1 MASHGASDDGFTS
14 YGSGMT
20 FGRTNGPVKPGNLS
34 LRGRALRLLSQREHS
49 RVELTAKL
57 RPHCDAS
64 DELEALLAEL
74 EAKGWLDDKRASDSL
89 VHRKATRF
97 GAARIKQDLHAKG
110 LSPDLIASALD
121 GLRASEV
128 ARAQVVWQKKFG
140 RAAQTPAERAKQMR
154 FLLTRGFNAS
164 VANRVVGGRAA
175 GELENERV
183 DWSGTSLCR
192 EDDDP
197 VAVPHHSD
205 DG

>member
-1 MASHGASDDGFTS
+1 VASHGASDDGFTP

-20 FGRTNGPVKPGNLS
+20 FGRTNGPVKPGTLS

-49 RVELTAKL
+49 RAELTAKL
-57 RPHCDAS
+57 RPHCGAS
-64 DELEALLAEL
+64 DELEALLADL
-74 EAKGWLDDKRASDSL
+74 ETKGWLDDKRASDSL

-164 VANRVVGGRAA
+164 VANRVVGGRAV
-175 GELENERV
+175 EDVENERV
-183 DWSGTSLCR
+183 DWSATSFCSGG
-192 EDDDP
+192 DDP
-197 VAVPHHSD
+197 VVMPHHSGD
-205 DG
+205 E